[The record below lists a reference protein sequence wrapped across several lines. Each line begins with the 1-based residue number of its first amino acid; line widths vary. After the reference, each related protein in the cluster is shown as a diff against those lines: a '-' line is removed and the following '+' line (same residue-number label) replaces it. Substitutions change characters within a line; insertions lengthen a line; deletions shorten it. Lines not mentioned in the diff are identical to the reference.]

1 MQNNPLLN
9 QLAFDIVK
17 DKAIEDKT
25 KEIMKEQEE
34 KQKEQEKLKKLKEE
48 DEDDDFDEVDSEEER
63 IMKAE
68 LEKMK
73 GEALK
78 KKEQAARRAKEKY
91 GQYREIIETEFLDT
105 CLKNK
110 RVVCHFYHNDFERC
124 KILDNHIKKIAN
136 EHPETLFIRINAEKT
151 PFFTAKLNIRVLPT
165 LIMFVDGK
173 AIGRFIGF
181 QDFGMTDDFPTIN
194 ISRKL
199 VLYKM
204 ILPKNKAEKGEININ
219 KKGGSDD
226 EDSDY

>member
-17 DKAIEDKT
+17 DKAIEDRT

-34 KQKEQEKLKKLKEE
+34 KKREEEKIKKLKEE

-78 KKEQAARRAKEKY
+78 KKELAARRAY

-124 KILDNHIKKIAN
+124 KILDEHIKKIAN

-151 PFFTAKLNIRVLPT
+151 PFFTTKLNIRVLPT

-181 QDFGMTDDFPTIN
+181 QDFGMSDDFPTIN

-204 ILPKNKAEKGEININ
+204 ILPKNKAEKGEITIN
-219 KKGGSDD
+219 KKKGSDD
-226 EDSDY
+226 DDSDY

>member
-17 DKAIEDKT
+17 DKAIEDRT

-34 KQKEQEKLKKLKEE
+34 KQKEQEKLNKLKEE
-48 DEDDDFDEVDSEEER
+48 DEDDDLDEVDSEEER

-78 KKEQAARRAKEKY
+78 KKELAARRA
-91 GQYREIIETEFLDT
+91 EFLDT

-124 KILDNHIKKIAN
+124 KILDEHIKKIAN

-151 PFFTAKLNIRVLPT
+151 PFFTTKLNVRVLPT

-219 KKGGSDD
+219 KKKGSDD

>member
-17 DKAIEDKT
+17 DKAIEDRT

-34 KQKEQEKLKKLKEE
+34 KQKEQEKLNKLKEE
-48 DEDDDFDEVDSEEER
+48 DEDDDLDEVDSEEER

-78 KKEQAARRAKEKY
+78 K
-91 GQYREIIETEFLDT
+91 
-105 CLKNK
+105 
-110 RVVCHFYHNDFERC
+110 CHFYHNDFERC
-124 KILDNHIKKIAN
+124 KILDEHIKKIAN

-151 PFFTAKLNIRVLPT
+151 PFFTTKLNVRVLPT

-181 QDFGMTDDFPTIN
+181 QDFGMSDDFPTIN

-204 ILPKNKAEKGEININ
+204 ILPKNKAEKGEITIN
-219 KKGGSDD
+219 KKKGSDD
-226 EDSDY
+226 DDSDY